1 MPRLDSKALMPV
13 PNHALSGIGGQN
25 LVLLPIMFVRGRD
38 PLGWRD
44 QMSSPHE
51 FLLKADSLMEVAVK
65 GRAYRTKWR
74 FPEQIK
80 QKADESNGLIADPY
94 TLAGAALLPGVWRTD
109 LPLGDPLVSQL
120 RGIVAIEN
128 ARYALAPVEIHFIPY
143 LPPPRAK
150 GDTTT
155 VVTPPPDPTLK
166 PLGIAVLRVMLLD
179 PAATQVVW
187 AGDVISDTART
198 PDGTLQS
205 LTAHLGDVL
214 GAP

>member
-1 MPRLDSKALMPV
+1 MPRLNSKTLMPV

-25 LVLLPIMFVRGRD
+25 LVLLPIMFIRARD

-44 QMSSPHE
+44 GMTSPHD
-51 FLLKADSLMEVAVK
+51 FLLKADSLMEVALK
-65 GRAYRTKWR
+65 GRAYRTKWQ

-80 QKADESNGLIADPY
+80 QKAEESNGVIADPY
-94 TLAGAALLPGVWRTD
+94 ALAGASLLPGVWRTD

-143 LPPPRAK
+143 LPPKAT

-155 VVTPPPDPTLK
+155 VAAAAPDPNLK
-166 PLGIAVLRVMLLD
+166 PLGIAVLRIMLLD
-179 PAATQVVW
+179 PAATQVIW
-187 AGDVISDTART
+187 AGDVASDTART